1 MHENQKGFGLMEIMI
16 AALLTATV
24 AAGVLATLVNA
35 KRVIRPT
42 DSIAGYLARERLE
55 TLYEAVRQ
63 DWWGAAGNPLS
74 VGGPTPDNVT
84 VDNITYNRSY
94 TVTAINA
101 NGDAVPDDYRRVDLT
116 ITWPN

>member
-1 MHENQKGFGLMEIMI
+1 MRRNEKGFSLIEIMI

-24 AAGVLATLVNA
+24 AAGVLGMLVNA
-35 KRVIRPT
+35 KRAIRPGNN
-42 DSIAGYLARERLE
+42 IAGYLAKDKLE

-63 DWWGAAGNPLS
+63 DWWGVGGNPLS
-74 VGGPTPDNVT
+74 VGGPTVDNVT

-101 NGDAVPDDYRRVDLT
+101 NADAVPDNYRRVDVT
-116 ITWPN
+116 ISWPD